1 VPMEW
6 ARLTALACARF
17 AQGRVV
23 ESDALLGDLKAK
35 LAQQSAYQI
44 AEVHG
49 FRRELDQAFEWLERS
64 YRQRDS
70 GTGLLK
76 CDPLFRNLH
85 ADPRWLPFLRKMNL
99 ADDQLA

>member
-1 VPMEW
+1 M
-6 ARLTALACARF
+6 A
-17 AQGRVV
+17 
-23 ESDALLGDLKAK
+23 ESDALLSELKARH
-35 LAQQSAYQI
+35 AQQSAYQI

-49 FRRELDQAFEWLERS
+49 FRRETDQAFEWLEHS

-76 CDPLFRNLH
+76 CDPLLRNLH
-85 ADPRWLPFLRKMNL
+85 HDPRWLPFLRKMNL